1 MKTIQ
6 ILFVL
11 VLMLLSVDSVFAQF
25 GNNGN
30 GRGGSGRNNQMNQM
44 PQSQTQSAPKEIPAE
59 VTVSKIMEK
68 LTPDLNL
75 DALQEI
81 AISNVLI
88 QSMRSQGILLKGETS
103 QEQKMK
109 EIQALSETT
118 DRKINEFLNEDQKIK
133 YKELNKDSNKK
144 KSRRNR

>member
-11 VLMLLSVDSVFAQF
+11 VLMLLCVDSVFAQF